1 MFALRAC
8 IFASLAAT
16 VAFASAVSAASLPP
30 GKTASG
36 ITLSPGPKGG
46 RILVGHESGIS
57 NAVAGLRAAIA
68 AGGGYFDSRPTVKS
82 VGTNADGSAAYGA
95 FDASLRGTPVSGIAI
110 VALQSGGEAQ
120 VIALFDRPSDLR
132 TSLRPMLASLGARPP
147 ASHASGSVV
156 AVQPARPLREYA
168 YPDGSGAAM
177 LPADWIPTSANRGQL
192 MAHDP
197 TNTLN
202 AVLGVT
208 MPITDPRAGMGAR
221 IAANSGGFV
230 IPYEADPADA
240 YVAFVS
246 TVAHRMNLRQNA
258 RITMRKDVPSQT
270 GRMSYV
276 VGDQLSPK
284 GVPERFFGYVG
295 VSPIMAMGGYNVTMF
310 VMSGPQSTMPKNAAT
325 LAAIFRSYTVNGQ
338 VLAGQ
343 AAASE
348 QTTLGIAHQAI
359 ANIDATG
366 AASMAN
372 AANVQAGIDRSTS
385 GFVHYLNGSDVV
397 EHIGSGARASVDA
410 DFAQN
415 LAASD
420 PQNYRVVPMSQYRA
434 GD

>member
-1 MFALRAC
+1 
-8 IFASLAAT
+8 
-16 VAFASAVSAASLPP
+16 
-30 GKTASG
+30 
-36 ITLSPGPKGG
+36 
-46 RILVGHESGIS
+46 
-57 NAVAGLRAAIA
+57 
-68 AGGGYFDSRPTVKS
+68 
-82 VGTNADGSAAYGA
+82 
-95 FDASLRGTPVSGIAI
+95 
-110 VALQSGGEAQ
+110 
-120 VIALFDRPSDLR
+120 
-132 TSLRPMLASLGARPP
+132 
-147 ASHASGSVV
+147 
-156 AVQPARPLREYA
+156 
-168 YPDGSGAAM
+168 
-177 LPADWIPTSANRGQL
+177 
-192 MAHDP
+192 
-197 TNTLN
+197 
-202 AVLGVT
+202 
-208 MPITDPRAGMGAR
+208 
-221 IAANSGGFV
+221 
-230 IPYEADPADA
+230 
-240 YVAFVS
+240 
-246 TVAHRMNLRQNA
+246 
-258 RITMRKDVPSQT
+258 MRKDVPSQT

-325 LAAIFRSYTVNGQ
+325 LAAIFRSYAVNGQ